1 MEVPFQWLGTSACS
15 TGTSKRCRKGR
26 TSATKCERPIVG
38 KSDRLPESLSP
49 SIPNDLTATHPN
61 EACAQRHCD
70 KTGTMDDSG
79 SHPFD
84 DQDRWNRLTEKQ
96 RACLDLLIEHKTS
109 KEIARLLDIS
119 KHTVDQRLTTARD
132 VLGAGD
138 RNEAAFIYGRLKQT
152 YDRMTYDAMGVPT
165 PPILMRSEFPDGSP
179 PNLMDLHESSG
190 VLGRPS
196 SKRLPFRGLWRRDHS
211 SATRVWIYLGG
222 LALTVWVILGG
233 LGVAQALNQLL
244 SR

>member
-1 MEVPFQWLGTSACS
+1 
-15 TGTSKRCRKGR
+15 
-26 TSATKCERPIVG
+26 
-38 KSDRLPESLSP
+38 
-49 SIPNDLTATHPN
+49 
-61 EACAQRHCD
+61 
-70 KTGTMDDSG
+70 MDDSG

-190 VLGRPS
+190 VLGGPS